1 MQGFVA
7 KPEGQKL
14 LAKPKGRWNDNEA
27 GFLKKY
33 YEGLGW
39 NVSGE
44 GLVFASF
51 KHCNKVP
58 GSIKFR

>member
-14 LAKPKGRWNDNEA
+14 LTKPKCRWNDNET

-33 YEGLGW
+33 YGGLGW
-39 NVSGE
+39 IVSG
-44 GLVFASF
+44 
-51 KHCNKVP
+51 
-58 GSIKFR
+58 